1 MGGLYC
7 FSYFLLFVT
16 VGVTLIWNY
25 IVLALLKSYSL
36 DIYTDETAGW

>member
-7 FSYFLLFVT
+7 FPYFLLFVT

-25 IVLALLKSYSL
+25 IVFQL
-36 DIYTDETAGW
+36 